1 MRSGTKLPP
10 EQEAIR
16 AKCVHPSGT
25 FVEFPMEDVET
36 SIPARFEK
44 IVGMYPD
51 WLAVKTGDHSFTY
64 DELNRAANRIT
75 QAIWE
80 QCDNDND
87 PVAILLND
95 TSDTI
100 AAILG
105 VLKAGKIYLPL
116 DRTLPF
122 SRLQYLIEDSRARLL
137 VTDVQTH
144 SLLEQFST
152 GKAIS
157 ILIVDNLLD
166 NSVPA
171 ENMRL
176 PITPDRLAA
185 LLYTSGSTAK
195 PKGVVHN
202 HRTLLHLVMRY
213 SNGYR
218 ITNIDRIALLRTL
231 TVIGGTL
238 HTLGALLNGASLFP
252 YDLKRDGILNLI
264 SWLRTHQ
271 VTICSFGPK
280 LIRSIGEIVDDAE
293 PLSSLRRVTLS
304 GEPVHKADIDLCR
317 RLFSSDC
324 VLINSL
330 GATEAPAAIQYSID
344 QHKEMVKHLVPV
356 GYPAKDFKV
365 TLRGEKGESVEYGTA
380 GEIVLQSRYLAVGY
394 WGDPELTRTKFL
406 PALDNREDRIYL
418 TGDLGRFLP
427 DGTLLHLGRKDLMV
441 KVRGYRVEVEE
452 VERRLMEFP
461 EVKDAAVTVWERKKG
476 EQSLAAYI
484 VPRGPIRPTIDRLQ
498 RFLKERLPDY
508 MVPSAF
514 MFLDSLPLTNSKLD
528 RRALP
533 RPDGKRPELSTPHTS
548 PSNEIEKSLIQIWEE
563 VLDVQPIGIHDNFFD
578 LGGHSLSATQVV
590 ARVIQQFELDIPLQS
605 LFWSP
610 TVAEMAAVINEHP
623 GKKLSEKELEQIL
636 TEVESL
642 SDVEVQKRLSESSP
656 VVVKNK

>member
-51 WLAVKTGDHSFTY
+51 RLAVKTGDHSFTY

-116 DRTLPF
+116 DLTLPL

-137 VTDVQTH
+137 VTDMQTH

-152 GKAIS
+152 GKAVS
-157 ILIVDNLLD
+157 ILIDDNLLD

-171 ENMRL
+171 ENARL

-195 PKGVVHN
+195 PKGVAHN
-202 HRTLLHLVMRY
+202 HRTLLHLAMRY

-231 TVIGGTL
+231 AVIGGTL

-271 VTICSFGPK
+271 VTMCSFGPK
-280 LIRSIGEIVDDAE
+280 LIRSIGEVVGDAE

-324 VLINSL
+324 VLVNSL
-330 GATEAPAAIQYSID
+330 GATEAPASIQYCID
-344 QHKEMVKHLVPV
+344 PHKEMVENLVPV
-356 GYPAKDFKV
+356 GYPAEDFKV

-394 WGDPELTRTKFL
+394 WGDPELTRVKFL
-406 PALDNREDRIYL
+406 PASDNREERIYL

-441 KVRGYRVEVEE
+441 KIRGYRVELEE
-452 VERRLMEFP
+452 VERRLMEHP
-461 EVKDAAVTVWERKKG
+461 EVKDAGVTVWERKKG
-476 EQSLAAYI
+476 EQALAAYI
-484 VPRGPIRPTIDRLQ
+484 VPRGPIRPTIDQLQ
-498 RFLKERLPDY
+498 RFLKELLPDY

-533 RPDGKRPELSTPHTS
+533 RPDGKRPALSTPHTS
-548 PSNEIEKSLIQIWEE
+548 PSNEIENSLIQIWEE
-563 VLDVQPIGIHDNFFD
+563 VLDVRPIGIHDNFFD
-578 LGGHSLSATQVV
+578 LGGHSLSASRVV
-590 ARVIQQFELDIPLQS
+590 SRVISQFQLEMPLQS
-605 LFWSP
+605 LFQSP
-610 TVAEMAAVINEHP
+610 TIADMAAVIAAHQ
-623 GKKLSEKELEQIL
+623 GKTLDEQGLTTLLDEL
-636 TEVESL
+636 ESL
-642 SDVEVQKRLSESSP
+642 SEEGAKRLVNEINSTII
-656 VVVKNK
+656 KK